1 MGTPRARKTAGD
13 VAARSAGVSKATARK
28 RPVRPDSMLHPV
40 DDKGLPLPVKPDTR
54 APVRPIS
61 VRSRVTIGEKSI

>member
-1 MGTPRARKTAGD
+1 MGTPRARKNVGT
-13 VAARSAGVSKATARK
+13 VSARSAGVSKTTARR

-40 DDKGLPLPVKPDTR
+40 DDKGLPLPVRPDTR

-61 VRSRVTIGEKSI
+61 VRSRVTIGAKSI